1 MIGVVFFFFYDGGGG
16 FLVAKVVA
24 MGFFVVGGGGRWVKE
39 RDSEEKINRVMGEKE
54 VRERLQIN
62 KLFKL
67 LKKKL

>member
-1 MIGVVFFFFYDGGGG
+1 M
-16 FLVAKVVA
+16 AKVVA

-67 LKKKL
+67 KKFVI